1 MKVLGTVQ
9 FQQKKFKTLPLTG
22 RFKNTLGNIP
32 YHFMAI
38 IYGDSGNGKTECC
51 IQLAKDLTAFG
62 KVAWLSYEQGHGF
75 DLQTAVNRNKMEDV
89 SGNFL
94 IIDPVSDLPH
104 GTTFLQD
111 LDKYLAKRNSPEF
124 IFIDSVD
131 YTRFDFADYEV
142 LKTKYGHRKTFIWI
156 SHANGNKPQKRVA
169 TQILY
174 DGGIGIFVKN
184 FIATVIK
191 NRFGGFTDYIIYE
204 KMARERN
211 PLYFKTATSLGQSSN
226 EQSGKEPQKNSP
238 EQRAMGKKPVLDS
251 PKPESPKLEAKKTA
265 HTPQATSLKLA
276 INA

>member
-62 KVAWLSYEQGHGF
+62 KVAWLSYEQGHGY
-75 DLQTAVNRNKMEDV
+75 DLQTAVNRNKMEEA

-94 IIDPVSDLPH
+94 VIDPVSDLPH

-174 DGGIGIFVKN
+174 DGGIGIFVNK
-184 FIATVIK
+184 FIAYVVK

-211 PLYFKTATSLGQSSN
+211 PLYFKVTKDDGET
-226 EQSGKEPQKNSP
+226 
-238 EQRAMGKKPVLDS
+238 GKKPVLDT
-251 PKPESPKLEAKKTA
+251 PKPESPKPKANKTA
-265 HTPQATSLKLA
+265 HTPLPTNLKPA

>member
-32 YHFMAI
+32 YHFMAL

-51 IQLAKDLTAFG
+51 IQLAKDLTEFG
-62 KVAWLSYEQGHGF
+62 KVAWLSYEQGHGY

-94 IIDPVSDLPH
+94 IIDPVSDLPPN
-104 GTTFLQD
+104 TTFLQD

-131 YTRFDFADYEV
+131 YTRFDFADYET

-174 DGGIGIFVKN
+174 DGGIGIYVKN

-191 NRFGGFTDYIIYE
+191 NRFGGFADYIIYD

-211 PLYFKTATSLGQSSN
+211 PLYFKVANATAEIN
-226 EQSGKEPQKNSP
+226 KN
-238 EQRAMGKKPVLDS
+238 AVLDK
-251 PKPESPKLEAKKTA
+251 PKPENPSPKAKKTA
-265 HTPQATSLKLA
+265 HTPHATSPKLA